1 MKMMKKKKI
10 HFFSVSIELC
20 WLQLFDL
27 DGLFIYF
34 EVSEYA
40 VGDHQ
45 VWEREAMPI
54 FQQLVG
60 VNVRL
65 IGRMRHRYLK
75 NTAEHRQYI
84 ESRDDLAC

>member
-1 MKMMKKKKI
+1 MKMMKKKI
-10 HFFSVSIELC
+10 HFFSGLYRAVL
-20 WLQLFDL
+20 LQLFDL

-84 ESRDDLAC
+84 ESRDNLAC